1 MAVGPK
7 SNICEHRGRCG
18 FRFLL
23 PTLLRVIWTMGV
35 WAVFVVY
42 LLSFS
47 RGIHNPERGLAY
59 TVPPRLLLEKVLR
72 CPEANRLLIY
82 YRDEQIGQGT
92 WAVRPQREVGTSG
105 AGGMGPM
112 RARLTFVLHE
122 TVLGLAEEA
131 VRVELSMVLDA
142 DRKPS
147 SIHGLIQAEDV
158 WWRGTYSAG
167 AERVETAW
175 GVGDQ
180 EAGRAEPQLSEG
192 MGLLGPMF
200 PGMRL
205 DGLAAIFGRLPV
217 DGGYVLRGAE
227 GAVELAGAS
236 VPGYMLLVE
245 SPNATNPLVRVWI
258 GRSGE
263 ILRITTA
270 LGLRVENAGLVSYA
284 TTAEKARLGGD
295 AE

>member
-1 MAVGPK
+1 M
-7 SNICEHRGRCG
+7 RG

-35 WAVFVVY
+35 WAVFAVY

-47 RGIHNPERGLAY
+47 RGIHNPERLLAY
-59 TVPPRLLLEKVLR
+59 TVPLRLLLEKVLR

-122 TVLGLAEEA
+122 AVLGLAEEAGEA

>member
-1 MAVGPK
+1 M
-7 SNICEHRGRCG
+7 RG
-18 FRFLL
+18 FRFRL

-35 WAVFVVY
+35 WAVFAVY
-42 LLSFS
+42 LHSFS
-47 RGIHNPERGLAY
+47 RGSHNPERLLAY
-59 TVPPRLLLEKVLR
+59 TVPRRLLLEKVLR

-105 AGGMGPM
+105 AGGMGSM
-112 RARLTFVLHE
+112 RARLTFVLRE
-122 TVLGLAEEA
+122 AVLGLAEEAGEA

-147 SIHGLIQAEDV
+147 SIHGLIQAGEV
-158 WWRGTYSAG
+158 WWRGGYSAG

-192 MGLLGPMF
+192 MGLLGPML